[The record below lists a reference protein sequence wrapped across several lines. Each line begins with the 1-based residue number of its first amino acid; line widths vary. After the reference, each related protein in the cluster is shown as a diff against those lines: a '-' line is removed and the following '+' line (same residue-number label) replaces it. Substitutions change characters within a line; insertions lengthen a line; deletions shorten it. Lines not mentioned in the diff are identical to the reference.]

1 MSRVGSV
8 VRRILHSELPVPRPV
23 RPVIR
28 MLYRLGVVLA
38 ELWQL
43 VYKWLI
49 VAPVMRSIA
58 TVGRNLRIERI
69 PYIRGPGQITIG
81 SDVYISGKID
91 IGFSRHGEDTPVLVI
106 GDHSF
111 IGHGCCF
118 AAARAIRIGDHC
130 HVAGGVRI
138 QDNDGHPLDP
148 ERRHRGD
155 PVDDENIR
163 PVTIENGAWIA
174 AGATVLKG
182 VTIGE
187 NAVVGARSVIVKDVP
202 AGAVVAGNPA
212 RFIRGLKEES

>member
-1 MSRVGSV
+1 MSRLGSIA
-8 VRRILHSELPVPRPV
+8 RRALHSELPVPRPV
-23 RPVIR
+23 RPAIR
-28 MLYRLGVVLA
+28 ALYRLGVVLA
-38 ELWQL
+38 ELGRL
-43 VYKWLI
+43 TYKWLI

-58 TVGRNLRIERI
+58 TVGRNLRIEQI

-81 SDVYISGKID
+81 QDVYISGKID
-91 IGFSRHGEDTPVLVI
+91 ISFSRHGDDAPELVI

-118 AAARAIRIGDHC
+118 AVARAIRIGDHC

-148 ERRHRGD
+148 ECRHRGD
-155 PVDDENIR
+155 PVDEENIR
-163 PVTIENGAWIA
+163 PVTIEDGAWVA

-187 NAVVGARSVIVKDVP
+187 NAVVGARSVVVKDVP

-212 RFIRGLKEES
+212 REIRRRAEG